1 MYVWELSV
9 FLYCSILPINNLQV
23 VKSPT
28 SLPDCLLNILRPP
41 KMRCISI
48 LLHFTTQVSQVKEP
62 FLDLSL
68 PIVDSQ
74 RSSHNMYNQH
84 NTKNTQRKKDE
95 DKEEARTFQG
105 VCKLLQQNKG
115 NSISLPLESERSH
128 DGRCNIPNCLSEYTD
143 LEVMDSDNM
152 FICTECNRRE
162 NMVSIHL
169 YCIVLMLYSVQH

>member
-1 MYVWELSV
+1 M
-9 FLYCSILPINNLQV
+9 
-23 VKSPT
+23 
-28 SLPDCLLNILRPP
+28 
-41 KMRCISI
+41 
-48 LLHFTTQVSQVKEP
+48 KEP

-84 NTKNTQRKKDE
+84 NTKNAQHKKDE